1 MHAGFQGQSKLSYS
15 CIVKGYLTYF
25 LKRIQLVK
33 NNYILIHTE
42 IRENSWPAGV
52 YKRLTE

>member
-33 NNYILIHTE
+33 NKELYTNTYRNKGE
-42 IRENSWPAGV
+42 
-52 YKRLTE
+52 